1 MFFTGLFS
9 SHIPYI
15 ILAAVYS
22 LSFGIFSFYYISNK
36 FSNKEQA
43 EKKIELSDNIHS
55 DTGDFHF
62 KDHYSHNESD
72 NSFISVIPPDHRSD
86 PISSI
91 IIKRNSPRKAIII
104 SPHHEFRLFS
114 RPPPA
119 AWFKFHNIITAIPVT
134 DIYMSQTAFDW

>member
-22 LSFGIFSFYYISNK
+22 VSFGIYSFYYISNK
-36 FSNKEQA
+36 IPSKDQT

-62 KDHYSHNESD
+62 EDHFFPNKANES
-72 NSFISVIPPDHRSD
+72 FIPVIAPDHRLK
-86 PISSI
+86 PVFFV
-91 IIKRNSPRKAIII
+91 IKRNSPRKAIII
-104 SPHHEFRLFS
+104 SPHHEFILFS

-119 AWFKFHNIITAIPVT
+119 A
-134 DIYMSQTAFDW
+134 

>member
-22 LSFGIFSFYYISNK
+22 VSFGIYSFYYISNK
-36 FSNKEQA
+36 TTNKEQA

-91 IIKRNSPRKAIII
+91 IKRIFPRKAIII

-119 AWFKFHNIITAIPVT
+119 A
-134 DIYMSQTAFDW
+134 

>member
-9 SHIPYI
+9 THIPYI

-22 LSFGIFSFYYISNK
+22 VSFGIYSFYYISNK
-36 FSNKEQA
+36 ITNKEQT

-62 KDHYSHNESD
+62 KDHYSHNKANE
-72 NSFISVIPPDHRSD
+72 SFISVIPPDHRLK
-86 PISSI
+86 PVFFV
-91 IIKRNSPRKAIII
+91 IKRNSPRKAIII

-119 AWFKFHNIITAIPVT
+119 A
-134 DIYMSQTAFDW
+134 